1 MIFWRY
7 GSSFSKASQVLGDF
21 SRSQRAINLKGPAV
35 IFTSLTVSMLLS
47 VRLLAGRHF
56 NGLPA
61 WSDELADRV
70 GDDPA
75 VAEDRGPAHDRA
87 DDFSAERKAHI
98 RAYLVPIE
106 EVLGSQDEV
115 QIEIDEGEIR
125 VGPYLETT
133 LPGEPEAIR
142 HVPRGERGDL
152 LERHTARVLALIE
165 HHVQKGLAT
174 GDAAPRPEE
183 VAAGLHVRGAGRMI
197 RGDERDVVFEDPLP
211 ELLEI
216 LVRAQRRGA
225 LRARAELL
233 NVLLGQDEVVSAR
246 LAGDVDAF
254 GARDR
259 DEGDAPPRADVHDV
273 QRASGLLGEE
283 DRPPDRLQLGG
294 HRARVEIVAHR
305 RASFRHGAA
314 GEPARDLV
322 VLRVDEDRE
331 PEFRRPLHTLEKCQV
346 VGDLKVLYAA
356 VGHERL
362 EPHHAALRKLVEAPD
377 VAGDKSAPQTEVHE
391 RRSFGGGELEVEA
404 FGVEGGRVRVE
415 RHLHVGGH
423 ASGRQRPGARG
434 EALPVGAARLVE
446 VRVGVNGA
454 REDVELRSVYLF
466 LGAALELGGDVRD
479 PAVSDG
485 EVGLGW
491 AVGRNEGTAPQ
502 DHVVGAHA
510 LTSRDASDSRP
521 DRSPSAR
528 SARKRPITS
537 IAAPTSSFVT
547 DSAGL

>member
-1 MIFWRY
+1 M
-7 GSSFSKASQVLGDF
+7 FSKDWQPMMPPQILKKSSPTFIFGGAGEWSEVTNWMLPSKICSQSPSRCCRERSGALGDG
-21 SRSQRAINLKGPAV
+21 A
-35 IFTSLTVSMLLS
+35 
-47 VRLLAGRHF
+47 
-56 NGLPA
+56 
-61 WSDELADRV
+61 EL
-70 GDDPA
+70 
-75 VAEDRGPAHDRA
+75 
-87 DDFSAERKAHI
+87 F
-98 RAYLVPIE
+98 
-106 EVLGSQDEV
+106 
-115 QIEIDEGEIR
+115 
-125 VGPYLETT
+125 
-133 LPGEPEAIR
+133 
-142 HVPRGERGDL
+142 
-152 LERHTARVLALIE
+152 RVLFGQ
-165 HHVQKGLAT
+165 HQV
-174 GDAAPRPEE
+174 
-183 VAAGLHVRGAGRMI
+183 
-197 RGDERDVVFEDPLP
+197 
-211 ELLEI
+211 
-216 LVRAQRRGA
+216 VRAG
-225 LRARAELL
+225 
-233 NVLLGQDEVVSAR
+233 
-246 LAGDVDAF
+246 LAGD
-254 GARDR
+254 GYTSRPR
-259 DEGDAPPRADVHDV
+259 RHNEGDAPTRAHVHDV
-273 QRASGLLGEE
+273 QRAAGLLGEE

-346 VGDLKVLYAA
+346 VGGLKVLYAA

-362 EPHHAALRKLVEAPD
+362 EPYHAALRKLVEAPD

-537 IAAPTSSFVT
+537 IAAPTSPFVT